1 MIIVFHKHNQ
11 VHSIFDHER
20 QASISLKENH
30 ILKALMQLATMFED
44 RILVWCQ
51 LDCKELLNYEAITN
65 NFSIKN
71 VMVSYGNGTYLPD
84 AIGYV
89 ENSPFINVN
98 PAVKYPTWLMHSTVG
113 AIHAASLLRFKS
125 FSCSHDFNY
134 DLNSIAKL
142 GMPKGLFCY
151 SDPNLL
157 LRSTASFVKQAGVF
171 TLFRFVKQH
180 YRTRW
185 VVLLALNFLWHERKL
200 TILPLLR
207 SLFYKRRMFNTIID
221 LESIEASSN
230 IDLHTIDVIIP
241 TIGRSP
247 YVYDVLKDLAKQTH
261 LPYQV
266 IIVEQNPDLESLSDL
281 GFIYSEVWPFKIKH
295 EFIHQTGACNAR
307 NLALQSVVSEF
318 VFFADDDIRFQS
330 KVLEKSLDTIILSN
344 LDAVTL
350 SCLRK
355 GEQERL
361 KVSIQWMTFGSGCSI
376 VKSKITKKINFDM
389 AFEFGFGEDSDY
401 GMRLRNIGC
410 DIVCLPNIKLDHLKA
425 PIGGFRTVHDYVW
438 SNDSIQPKPS
448 PTVMLYN
455 LKHQTI
461 QQLKGYKTL
470 LFIKFYKSQTIKNPI
485 VYVKQMNKRWERSI
499 YWAKHLMQ
507 KTN

>member
-1 MIIVFHKHNQ
+1 MIIVYHQHNQ
-11 VHSIFDHER
+11 VHSIFDHKR
-20 QASISLKENH
+20 QKSISLKENH
-30 ILKALMQLATMFED
+30 ILKALILLADMFED

-51 LDCKELLNYEAITN
+51 LDCKELLNYGAITD
-65 NFSIKN
+65 NFKIKN
-71 VMVSYGNGTYLPD
+71 VMVSSGNGFYLPE

-89 ENSPFINVN
+89 DHSPFIKVN
-98 PAVKYPTWLMHSTVG
+98 TAVKYPTWLMHSAAG
-113 AIHAASLLRFKS
+113 AIHATSLLKFKD
-125 FSCSHDFNY
+125 FSYSHDFNY

-142 GMPKGLFCY
+142 GIPKGLFCY
-151 SDPNLL
+151 SDPKLL
-157 LRSTASFVKQAGVF
+157 KLTASFQKHAGIF

-185 VVLLALNFLWHERKL
+185 VFLLTLNFLWHERKL

-207 SLFYKRRMFNTIID
+207 SLFYTRRKFNMSISLEAID
-221 LESIEASSN
+221 AQSHRELP
-230 IDLHTIDVIIP
+230 TIDVIIP
-241 TIGRSP
+241 TIGRSS
-247 YVYDVLKDLAKQTH
+247 YVHDVLKDLSKQTH

-295 EFIHQTGACNAR
+295 EFIHQAGACNAR

-318 VFFADDDIRFQS
+318 IFFADDDIRFQS
-330 KVLEKSLDTIILSN
+330 SVLEQSLDTMKLN
-344 LDAVTL
+344 KLEAVTL

-355 GEQERL
+355 GEQESL
-361 KVSIQWMTFGSGCSI
+361 KTSIQWMTFGSGCSI
-376 VKSKITKKINFDM
+376 VESKMAKEINFDM

-401 GMRLRNIGC
+401 GMRLRNVGC
-410 DIVCLPNIKLDHLKA
+410 DIVYLPNIKLDHLKA
-425 PIGGFRTVHDYVW
+425 PTGGFRTVHDYEW
-438 SNDSIQPKPS
+438 SNDIVQPKPS

-455 LKHQTI
+455 LKHQSI

-470 LFIKFYKSQTIKNPI
+470 LFFKFYKNQGIKNPL
-485 VYVKQMNKRWERSI
+485 VYVKEMNKRWERSI
-499 YWAKHLMQ
+499 YWAKQLTQ